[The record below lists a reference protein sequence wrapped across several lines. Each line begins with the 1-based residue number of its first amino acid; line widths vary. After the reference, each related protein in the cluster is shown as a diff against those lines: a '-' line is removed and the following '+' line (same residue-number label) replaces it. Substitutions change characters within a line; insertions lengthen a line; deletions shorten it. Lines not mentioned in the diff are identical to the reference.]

1 MFDQDYNFYLISLI
15 ILITSLQD
23 NFMDIIERS
32 YILITYPKTH
42 VTFPPYKLI
51 KFLSLRK
58 KQVSISYA
66 EPLGVESLYF

>member
-1 MFDQDYNFYLISLI
+1 
-15 ILITSLQD
+15 
-23 NFMDIIERS
+23 MDIIERS